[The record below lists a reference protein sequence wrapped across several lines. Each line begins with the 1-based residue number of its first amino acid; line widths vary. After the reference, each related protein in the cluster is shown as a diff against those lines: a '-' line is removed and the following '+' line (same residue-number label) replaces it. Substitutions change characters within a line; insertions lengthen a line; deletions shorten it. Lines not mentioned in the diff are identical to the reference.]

1 MINTINVQWTILFW
15 DGDHSSSFIFSAGS
29 GCTSTLLLISI
40 GHFLSSTSYSLLPK
54 VMYVFLMSGWLCFD
68 SFPFFFASSL
78 ENNLLD
84 INWQFGNMSFHLDSQ
99 TMSFFNAILGWTRWL
114 LNATLCASCLHSLIW
129 SRKGHTLMTLCSQ
142 TSGAD
147 ISTVSFK
154 KILKLK

>member
-1 MINTINVQWTILFW
+1 MDNFILGW
-15 DGDHSSSFIFSAGS
+15 RSFIFIYFLCWFWLHIYSPFNFNWPF
-29 GCTSTLLLISI
+29 SI
-40 GHFLSSTSYSLLPK
+40 LHFLFLTSQSH
-54 VMYVFLMSGWLCFD
+54 VCFFD
-68 SFPFFFASSL
+68 EWMTLFWFFPIFFFASSL